1 MATVSISEAARLAGI
16 ARSSL
21 YKYYIKT
28 GKLSLSQNGGKR
40 PVIDTS
46 ELLRVFGSIS
56 SIDTLD
62 NTVTPERIQK
72 VTDEN
77 CSLSSANEAQKLTD
91 MAVMAETIKGQR
103 TMLEQLQHEN
113 EWLRNL
119 VSDLRNDVKQ
129 LTHQKIEPVAPAIE
143 PSQARPWWKFWW
155 R

>member
-56 SIDTLD
+56 SADTLD
-62 NTVTPERIQK
+62 NTVTPDRIQK

-77 CSLSSANEAQKLTD
+77 CSLPSATDAQKLAD
-91 MAVMAETIKGQR
+91 MAVMTETIKGQR
-103 TMLEQLQHEN
+103 AMLEQLQQEN
-113 EWLRNL
+113 EWLKDL
-119 VSDLRNDVKQ
+119 VNDLRNDVKQ
-129 LTHQKIEPVAPAIE
+129 LTHQKTEPIAPAIE
-143 PSQARPWWKFWW
+143 PSQVRSWW
-155 R
+155 RFW